1 MKRSDIS
8 QPGGFTEA
16 ETVDSTVAQR
26 MRRQQA
32 DDLRDLVRIG
42 DFLAPEA
49 HRPGGMHE
57 AASAV
62 REWAED
68 DVAMIAAAE
77 NIARHEHQDDSAE
90 ILHRARILAAA

>member
-1 MKRSDIS
+1 MKRWKS
-8 QPGGFTEA
+8 PEPA
-16 ETVDSTVAQR
+16 ELT
-26 MRRQQA
+26 QA

-49 HRPGGMHE
+49 HRPGGLHE

>member
-8 QPGGFTEA
+8 QRAGFTEA
-16 ETVDSTVAQR
+16 EALELTGAER
-26 MRRQQA
+26 RRRQQA
-32 DDLRDLVRIG
+32 DDLRDLVRIS

-49 HRPGGMHE
+49 HRQGGVDE

-77 NIARHEHQDDSAE
+77 NIARRQHQDVSAE
-90 ILHRARILAAA
+90 ILHRARVLAAA

>member
-1 MKRSDIS
+1 MLRSKTRK
-8 QPGGFTEA
+8 PAGFTRAEA
-16 ETVDSTVAQR
+16 LESTAAER

-49 HRPGGMHE
+49 HRQGGMHE

-68 DVAMIAAAE
+68 DIAMIAAAE

>member
-1 MKRSDIS
+1 MLRSRTRK
-8 QPGGFTEA
+8 PAGFTQAEA
-16 ETVDSTVAQR
+16 LESTAAER

-42 DFLAPEA
+42 DFLATEA
-49 HRPGGMHE
+49 HRQGGMHE

-68 DVAMIAAAE
+68 DIAMIAAAE
-77 NIARHEHQDDSAE
+77 NIARSEHQDDSAE

>member
-1 MKRSDIS
+1 MQRSRTPHIS
-8 QPGGFTEA
+8 GFTQA
-16 ETVDSTVAQR
+16 EGLELSVAQR

-42 DFLAPEA
+42 DFLAPET
-49 HRPGGMHE
+49 HRQGGVDE

-77 NIARHEHQDDSAE
+77 NIARREHQDVSAE
-90 ILHRARILAAA
+90 ILHRARILAAV

>member
-1 MKRSDIS
+1 MKRSES
-8 QPGGFTEA
+8 PNPAGFTQA
-16 ETVDSTVAQR
+16 EPLESTEAQR
-26 MRRQQA
+26 MHRQQA

-77 NIARHEHQDDSAE
+77 TIARHEHQDDSAE